1 MKKNITVVLAAIF
14 VLLFSGIA
22 ICSAL
27 IPSNESLLSNESQP
41 SNIISTSSQVTALY
55 DPGPPPPP
63 DGELIPPGPY
73 PTFSP
78 EPYPTWT
85 PTPTPTSTSKQPS
98 TIPQPS
104 TGKTSIGESVSKLP
118 APSGMTL
125 ITGDASLTEDEVAKI
140 GGAPPAKITMIL
152 GSQLWVLYNG
162 AWTKN
167 SAAIYNWDWTYIRL
181 YNDQGQWF
189 STEETYPNGWVDKR
203 PCGYLNAGYKY
214 FTFQGDAVGW
224 HKIVAKGSAT
234 GSTNVIWIYVWPT
247 TPWPT
252 PTPTWPPWPTPTP
265 TWPPWPTPT
274 PWPTTFTVSAAW
286 PSSYTYYI
294 GSPTCIYFTVNK
306 PCSARVTYIK
316 QNSNIVWS
324 GPSYVS
330 AGTHTDTGTIGYPKG
345 KRTVVVDAWTTSGE
359 YDSAVTWYNVG

>member
-1 MKKNITVVLAAIF
+1 MNKNIIVVLTAIV

-27 IPSNESLLSNESQP
+27 IPSNDSLSSNESQP
-41 SNIISTSSQVTALY
+41 SNIIATSSPITALY

-63 DGELIPPGPY
+63 EGELIPPEPY

-85 PTPTPTSTSKQPS
+85 PTPTPTSTSKPLEGQPS

-104 TGKTSIGESVSKLP
+104 TGKTASGGDVSKSP
-118 APSGMTL
+118 ASSGMTS
-125 ITGDASLTEDEVAKI
+125 ISEEEVARI
-140 GGAPPAKITMIL
+140 GGAPRKIKMIS

-162 AWTKN
+162 VWTKN
-167 SAAIYNWDWTYIRL
+167 SAAIYYGAWTDILL
-181 YNDQGQWF
+181 YNDQGQWI
-189 STEETYPNGWVDKR
+189 STEETYPSGWIDTR
-203 PCGYLNAGYKY
+203 NWGYMNPGYTK
-214 FTFQGDAVGW
+214 FSFRGDAVGW
-224 HKIVAKGSAT
+224 HNVVAKGSVT
-234 GSTNVIWIYVWPT
+234 GSSNVIWIYVWPT

-274 PWPTTFTVSAAW
+274 PTWPPPTTFTVSAAW

-294 GSPTCIYFTVNK
+294 GSPVYIYFTVNK
-306 PCSARVTYIK
+306 PCWARVTYIK

-324 GPSYVS
+324 GPTYVS
-330 AGTHTDTGTIGYPKG
+330 AGTHTDAGTIGWPKG
-345 KRTVVVDAWTTSGE
+345 RRTVVVDAWTSSGE
-359 YDSAVTWYNVG
+359 YDSKVTWYNVV

>member
-1 MKKNITVVLAAIF
+1 MKKSVIVVLTAIF
-14 VLLFSGIA
+14 VLLFSGLA

-27 IPSNESLLSNESQP
+27 IPSNDSLLSNESQP
-41 SNIISTSSQVTALY
+41 SNTISTSSQVTAL
-55 DPGPPPPP
+55 DAPLPPPP
-63 DGELIPPGPY
+63 DGGPY
-73 PTFSP
+73 PT
-78 EPYPTWT
+78 EQYPTGT
-85 PTPTPTSTSKQPS
+85 PTPTLAPTSAPLKGQPS

-104 TGKTSIGESVSKLP
+104 TGKISSGEDVSKLP
-118 APSGMTL
+118 APSGM
-125 ITGDASLTEDEVAKI
+125 ASIAEDEVTKI
-140 GGAPPAKITMIL
+140 GGAPAKLKMIS

-162 AWTKN
+162 VWTMN
-167 SAAIYNWDWTYIRL
+167 SAAIYYGAQTYILL
-181 YNDQGQWF
+181 YNDQGQWI
-189 STEETYPNGWVDKR
+189 STEETYPNGWVDPKYW
-203 PCGYLNAGYKY
+203 GYLNSGYKY
-214 FTFQGDAVGW
+214 YTFIGDAVGW
-224 HKIVAKGSAT
+224 HKVVAKGSIT
-234 GSTNVIWIYVWPT
+234 GQSNVIWIYVWPT
-247 TPWPT
+247 TPWPTPT

-274 PWPTTFTVSAAW
+274 PTTFTVSAAW

-345 KRTVVVDAWTTSGE
+345 KRTVVVDAWTSSGE
-359 YDSAVTWYNVG
+359 YDSKVTWYNVV